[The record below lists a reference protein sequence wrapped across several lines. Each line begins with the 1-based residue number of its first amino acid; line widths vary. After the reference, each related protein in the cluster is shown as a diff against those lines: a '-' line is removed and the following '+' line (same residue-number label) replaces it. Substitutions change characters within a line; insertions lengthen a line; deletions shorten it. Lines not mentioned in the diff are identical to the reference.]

1 MAGKIIYCWK
11 IRFHKLDIFMASSEK
26 GAVRTGITWVDEDM
40 DPAQYF
46 KRYFPGEE
54 LLIDEYLNASLMT
67 GIKRLLSGEEEVKIS
82 LDCHLTPFQWKV
94 LTTIKQI
101 PYGSVLTY
109 RDIASK
115 IGNSKAFRAVGQAL
129 KRNPLPILF
138 P

>member
-11 IRFHKLDIFMASSEK
+11 IRFYKLDIFLASSQK
-26 GAVRTGITWVDEDM
+26 GAVRIGIRWADEHM
-40 DPAQYF
+40 DPAKYF
-46 KRYFPGEE
+46 KRYFPDEQ
-54 LLIDEYLNASLMT
+54 LLIDEYFNTYLMA
-67 GIKRLLSGEEEVKIS
+67 GIKRLLSGKEEVKID

-101 PYGSVLTY
+101 PYGSVMTY
-109 RDIASK
+109 KDIAWK
-115 IGNSKAFRAVGQAL
+115 IGSPKAFRAVGQAL